1 MVKLVSISVFGGN
14 SKFLVTEKRF
24 QERENF
30 LLLLKL
36 HKRLVR
42 QKGSQVRIQCS
53 ILFLLNQS
61 FLSSQV
67 LFAWRW
73 PERCKSTIS
82 IGGKVLNWKEG
93 TCLHQRI
100 SKNFLPGSMFVVL
113 VLDGV
118 IWSQNSNVFN
128 SFWPT
133 QSQQSHLPVFY
144 SW

>member
-61 FLSSQV
+61 FLSSQA

-93 TCLHQRI
+93 TSLHQRI
-100 SKNFLPGSMFVVL
+100 LQEFPTW
-113 VLDGV
+113 
-118 IWSQNSNVFN
+118 INVC
-128 SFWPT
+128 SAC
-133 QSQQSHLPVFY
+133 S
-144 SW
+144 

>member
-61 FLSSQV
+61 FCQV
-67 LFAWRW
+67 RRYSL
-73 PERCKSTIS
+73 
-82 IGGKVLNWKEG
+82 
-93 TCLHQRI
+93 
-100 SKNFLPGSMFVVL
+100 
-113 VLDGV
+113 GV
-118 IWSQNSNVFN
+118 GPSDARVQFQLEAR
-128 SFWPT
+128 F
-133 QSQQSHLPVFY
+133 
-144 SW
+144 